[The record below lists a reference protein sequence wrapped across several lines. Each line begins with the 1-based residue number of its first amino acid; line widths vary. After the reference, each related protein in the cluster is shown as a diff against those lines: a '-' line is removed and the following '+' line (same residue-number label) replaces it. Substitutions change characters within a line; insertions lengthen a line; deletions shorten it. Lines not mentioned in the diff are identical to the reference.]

1 MPVDSGPEAPARLG
15 RRKPSEDF
23 AAFCEAEF
31 ERRGNSGE
39 EFDESLY
46 RTAMRMVLD
55 RLIEM
60 EREGRA

>member
-1 MPVDSGPEAPARLG
+1 MSAETGPEAPARLG

-31 ERRGNSGE
+31 ERRMNSGD

-46 RTAMRMVLD
+46 RTAMRMVLE

-60 EREGRA
+60 ERGGRA